1 MEVHSFLNIV
11 YIQRMRTA
19 ADRKEVLQVFKDVF
33 KTTPSVNPY
42 PRVQLNSDNLIV
54 GNVSIK
60 RNVTQFYTASSSQ
73 LLIQPKIC
81 QSLEAA
87 ALCVKRQWL
96 CILVGPS
103 CSGKTKLLRLLADLT
118 GNVLNEVNLS
128 SATDISELLG
138 SFEQY
143 DALRNLRT
151 VVAQVE
157 GYVNEY
163 CSLQLKGLSGAT
175 FKETN
180 LYRRWFDFSSR
191 FDTLASASNYL
202 ENWRNIIGSLSLLDE
217 IIEKLKLYIDKNSL
231 LFSYS
236 IRDLDLVKH
245 TILKLKAD
253 DQKRLVSTK
262 FEWVTGLLIKAIER
276 GEWIVLENA
285 NLCNPTVCDTYN
297 VYTLPLF
304 GCEIGLITIFLC
316 QIFGLL
322 PLSTICH

>member
-1 MEVHSFLNIV
+1 MHEETMLNQNFAKDGFPWEFNLRDVFRSCEIIEGAPKPLEAHSFLNIV

-19 ADRKEVLQVFKDVF
+19 ADRKEVIQVFKEVF
-33 KTTPSVNPY
+33 KVIPYINPY

-54 GNVSIK
+54 GNVAIK

-87 ALCVKRQWL
+87 ALCVEHQWL

-103 CSGKTKLLRLLADLT
+103 CSGKTKLLRLLAALT

-143 DALRNLRT
+143 DALRNFRT

-163 CSLQLKGLSGAT
+163 CSLQL
-175 FKETN
+175 E
-180 LYRRWFDFSSR
+180 
-191 FDTLASASNYL
+191 
-202 ENWRNIIGSLSLLDE
+202 
-217 IIEKLKLYIDKNSL
+217 
-231 LFSYS
+231 
-236 IRDLDLVKH
+236 
-245 TILKLKAD
+245 
-253 DQKRLVSTK
+253 
-262 FEWVTGLLIKAIER
+262 
-276 GEWIVLENA
+276 
-285 NLCNPTVCDTYN
+285 
-297 VYTLPLF
+297 
-304 GCEIGLITIFLC
+304 
-316 QIFGLL
+316 
-322 PLSTICH
+322 